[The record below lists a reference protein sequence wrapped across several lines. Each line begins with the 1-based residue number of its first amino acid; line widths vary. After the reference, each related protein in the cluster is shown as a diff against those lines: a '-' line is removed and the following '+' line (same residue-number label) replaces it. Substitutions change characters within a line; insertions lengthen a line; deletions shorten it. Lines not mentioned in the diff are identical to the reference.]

1 MRLTLL
7 LQLAASAALAGVGFV
22 LASLHR
28 SIVAL
33 SPGQVAPPWLWAVW
47 IGYVVTLCIFAYA
60 TLERRA

>member
-1 MRLTLL
+1 MRLALL
-7 LQLAASAALAGVGFV
+7 LQLGATLALIAVGFV

-33 SPGQVAPPWLWAVW
+33 MPGQVAPPWLWAVW

-60 TLERRA
+60 TWERRA